1 MTRGRRCY
9 VSWAATPTDR
19 NEPVRSQSERDE
31 HIAGLGINKMTP
43 SDMDV
48 FFKRLSQRVPAR
60 TSDELAHVLGS
71 VRDRIKQLAVDLGSV
86 DAREVNPSN
95 VERTCEL
102 VVDQF
107 AQMRRRDWKARID
120 DTTTI
125 DFVRQQVGEISVD
138 LHDLSGR

>member
-1 MTRGRRCY
+1 M
-9 VSWAATPTDR
+9 
-19 NEPVRSQSERDE
+19 RSQSERDE

>member
-1 MTRGRRCY
+1 M
-9 VSWAATPTDR
+9 
-19 NEPVRSQSERDE
+19 RSQSERDE

-138 LHDLSGR
+138 LHELSGR

>member
-1 MTRGRRCY
+1 
-9 VSWAATPTDR
+9 
-19 NEPVRSQSERDE
+19 VRSQSERDE

>member
-1 MTRGRRCY
+1 M
-9 VSWAATPTDR
+9 
-19 NEPVRSQSERDE
+19 RSQSDRDE

-60 TSDELAHVLGS
+60 TSNELADTLAS
-71 VRDRIKQLAVDLGSV
+71 VRRRIKQLAVDLGSV
-86 DAREVNPSN
+86 DAREVDPSN

-102 VVDQF
+102 VVDHF

-125 DFVRQQVGEISVD
+125 DFVRRQVGEISVD

>member
-1 MTRGRRCY
+1 M
-9 VSWAATPTDR
+9 
-19 NEPVRSQSERDE
+19 RSQSERDE

-60 TSDELAHVLGS
+60 TSDELAHVFGS